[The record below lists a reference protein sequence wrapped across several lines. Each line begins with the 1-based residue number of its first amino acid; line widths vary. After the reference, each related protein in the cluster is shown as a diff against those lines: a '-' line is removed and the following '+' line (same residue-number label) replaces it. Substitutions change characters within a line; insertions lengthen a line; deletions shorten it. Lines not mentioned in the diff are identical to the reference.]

1 MVLPKGV
8 LFQTYRLEFT
18 GDVFGFA
25 FKICIRVTTVDNIK
39 TSVFLSESAPIHFL
53 DSKQGHKS
61 HLLRLFQ
68 PPLVTFAWNVCKIFK
83 RS

>member
-1 MVLPKGV
+1 MVRPKGV

-18 GDVFGFA
+18 GDVFEFA
-25 FKICIRVTTVDNIK
+25 FKIYIRVTTVDNIK
-39 TSVFLSESAPIHFL
+39 TGVLSESAPIHFL

-68 PPLVTFAWNVCKIFK
+68 PPLVAFAW
-83 RS
+83 